1 MQLDAQRLTSQ
12 VDQIV
17 DEILQHLTSL
27 TGCEVEVSLEIRA
40 WWRDG
45 FDEAIIRTVT
55 ENSRTLKFKGYGFE
69 RD

>member
-1 MQLDAQRLTSQ
+1 M
-12 VDQIV
+12 